1 MAVIEEARR
10 ARLEE
15 LSALKAAGQKVI
27 GYLCIYAPVELIR
40 AAGAIPVR
48 LEHGGSDAER
58 AGTKYVRSDA
68 CSFCKSCLGN
78 FESDPLYRLT
88 DAVVAVSTCDMM
100 RRLPELIEHHF
111 GQRVLQL
118 YLPRTSEPL
127 PHRVAE
133 LRRGLEQMRSELGEI
148 TGIPATDER
157 VRAAT
162 IETNRTRRLLRSLD
176 EQRARGELTTSRL
189 LNLVSLAW
197 FLDPAAVQGHDRNL
211 PWISD
216 RVPTAPATPHR
227 PRLMLGGS
235 MMTNDDLW
243 LVELLEEKADI
254 VADFLCTGSRSFA
267 DDVPKTG
274 DPMQGLADFYFNR
287 VPCMHRRPN
296 AALYDY
302 VRKLATERRVTGV
315 VYKTLLYCDS
325 WSFEAQRL
333 KAALEPLPFLHLDT
347 DYSKENHE
355 QVRTRIEAFL
365 EIL

>member
-1 MAVIEEARR
+1 MALVEELRC

-15 LSALKAAGQKVI
+15 LTALKAAGRKVI

-48 LEHGGSDAER
+48 LEHGVSDAER

-111 GQRVLQL
+111 GRRVLQL

-133 LRRGLEQMRSELGEI
+133 LRRGLEHVRSELGEI
-148 TGIPATDER
+148 TGTVATDER
-157 VRAAT
+157 MRAA
-162 IETNRTRRLLRSLD
+162 IAEANRTRRLLRELD
-176 EQRARGELTTSRL
+176 SRRAQGEPSTSRL

-197 FLDPAAVQGHDRNL
+197 LLDPSAS
-211 PWISD
+211 SD
-216 RVPTAPATPHR
+216 LLERELATSHTATTRR
-227 PRLMLGGS
+227 PRLMIGGS
-235 MMTNDDLW
+235 MMTSDDLW
-243 LVELLEEKADI
+243 LVELLERKADI

-267 DDVPKTG
+267 EDVPGTA
-274 DPMQGLADFYFNR
+274 DPMEGIADFYFNR

-296 AALYDY
+296 NALYDY
-302 VRKLATERRVTGV
+302 ARKLAAERHVAGV

-347 DYSKENHE
+347 DYSRENHE
-355 QVRTRIEAFL
+355 QVRTRVEAFMEML
-365 EIL
+365 

>member
-1 MAVIEEARR
+1 MAVIDDLRR
-10 ARLEE
+10 ARLDD
-15 LSALKAAGQKVI
+15 LTALKAAGRKVI
-27 GYLCIYAPVELIR
+27 GYLCVYAPVELIR

-48 LEHGGSDAER
+48 LEHGGSEAEL

-111 GQRVLQL
+111 GRRVLQL

-133 LRRGLEQMRSELGEI
+133 LRRGLEELRTELGEI

-162 IETNRTRRLLRSLD
+162 AEANHIRRLLRDLD
-176 EQRARGELTTSRL
+176 ARRAQGELSTSL
-189 LNLVSLAW
+189 LLKLVSLAW
-197 FLDPAAVQGHDRNL
+197 FLDPAAAFEMLEREL
-211 PWISD
+211 A
-216 RVPTAPATPHR
+216 APRPAAARR
-227 PRLMLGGS
+227 PRLMFGGS
-235 MMTNDDLW
+235 MMTSDDLW
-243 LVELLEEKADI
+243 LVDLLEQRADI

-267 DDVPKTG
+267 EDVSETP
-274 DPMQGLADFYFNR
+274 DPMQGLTDFYFNR

-296 AALYDY
+296 TALYDY
-302 VRKLATERRVTGV
+302 ARKLAAERHVTGV

-355 QVRTRIEAFL
+355 QVRTRVEAFL
-365 EIL
+365 EML